1 MLKNIINKR
10 QGITLIALVVT
21 IIVLLIL
28 AGVSISMLTG
38 QNGILNRAKDAKEK
52 TELAQKE
59 ENEKMQGYE
68 DIINRYNDLPA
79 KEETKPYYPNSTFG
93 YKEGD
98 LNSGLVIKD
107 SDGNEYVWVEV
118 PTTIYTD
125 IKYNITGTTI
135 TENEWEKIRD
145 CLKAYT
151 SDYSNSSYKDT
162 DTDGTTYSN
171 DYKDMLKSVY
181 KNGGFWIGRYETG
194 YEINKSKGETIR
206 DYGIDYDTEHLITQK
221 AVIKKDAYPYNWV
234 RRDQAQ
240 TLAGSMN
247 YDGVTSSLIYGV
259 QWDLVLKYIETKNAT
274 TKSNLTTDSTKIGNY
289 YNSKFTLNRGKFAQY
304 NALSNWFDYNSE
316 EKKALVTG
324 NQKQVQSSKTNAIL
338 LTTGATEDTK
348 LQNIYDIAGNV
359 WEWTLEFYT
368 TSNPC
373 VDRGGSYNSD
383 GSKYPAKHRGYSYT
397 SRSDNDVGFRLGLW
411 K

>member
-359 WEWTLEFYT
+359 WEWTLEFYS
-368 TSNPC
+368 TSNPW
-373 VDRGGSYNSD
+373 VYRGGRCYGI
-383 GSKYPAKHRGYSYT
+383 GSSIPAKE
-397 SRSDNDVGFRLGLW
+397 RSSCIIDSCDNLIGFRIVLW
-411 K
+411 R